1 MENNQGNPQDGSND
15 DFFEQLES
23 EVNGQVSDQ
32 DFLNITTESM
42 QEDGPKEETQPVAT
56 ANVGAVDWDSEDNP
70 YKKRY
75 SDSSRE
81 AQKIKSELDDL
92 KPFIPVLDVM
102 KQDSGLVDHVR
113 TYLLAGGAPA
123 KSVQAE
129 TGVGPDFQYN
139 EQEALT
145 NPDSD
150 SAKVLN
156 SHVDKLVEH
165 RVGKMIQKETAE
177 AAEIQKRVKSK
188 EAETNF
194 KTKYKMTD
202 EEFAGM
208 VDQAK
213 NYKLSLE
220 DVYFLVYKAKNA
232 QNVADSTK
240 KDMLN
245 QMQNV
250 RSIPTSKSNINS
262 AGTATKSKDDQL
274 FDSILGSDGD
284 LDSLFG

>member
-1 MENNQGNPQDGSND
+1 MENDQGNPDTGSND
-15 DFFEQLES
+15 DFFNQLEA

-32 DFLNITTESM
+32 DFLNITTESN
-42 QEDGPKEETQPVAT
+42 QETGPPEETQPTET
-56 ANVGAVDWDSEDNP
+56 ANVGAIDWDNEDNP

-81 AQKIKSELDDL
+81 AQKMKSELDDL

-113 TYLLAGGAPA
+113 QYLLSGGAPA
-123 KSVQAE
+123 KSVQDE

-165 RVGKMIQKETAE
+165 RVGKMIQKETEE
-177 AAEIQKRVKSK
+177 ASKIQKNLKQKEQEADFKKKHNMDDDQFTAMVEKAKS
-188 EAETNF
+188 
-194 KTKYKMTD
+194 
-202 EEFAGM
+202 
-208 VDQAK
+208 
-213 NYKLSLE
+213 YKLSLE
-220 DVYFLVYKAKNA
+220 DVYFLVNKQKNA
-232 QNVADSTK
+232 QNVADATR
-240 KDMLN
+240 KDVLN

-250 RSIPTSKSNINS
+250 RSIPTSNSSINS